1 MINTIR
7 NYLHIELFIKDYK
20 EYFLFRNFLKKMNI
34 KLFTIMITIVVC
46 NILVNRIYAK
56 NQE

>member
-34 KLFTIMITIVVC
+34 KLFTITITIVS
-46 NILVNRIYAK
+46 L
-56 NQE
+56 